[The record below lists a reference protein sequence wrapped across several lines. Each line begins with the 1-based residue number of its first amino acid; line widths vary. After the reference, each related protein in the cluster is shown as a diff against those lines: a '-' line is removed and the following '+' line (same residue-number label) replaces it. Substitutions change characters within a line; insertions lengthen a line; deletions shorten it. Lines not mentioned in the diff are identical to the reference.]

1 MTRQVLEDVLNIE
14 INVIRKAGM
23 TGRKMPESHFALL
36 DIIAEYNRELDREG
50 VSEVVRADT
59 FRGLAMLAGL
69 PLDAEDDAKAVIR
82 KRIARNCAAIERI
95 LLRDE
100 VAAVVGDGIGCDAP
114 PGLHLPLRMDEV
126 LVVRKVW
133 EVGVESIMIQ
143 TVAQLDGDI
152 VTRLDPDH
160 VSTTDSPV
168 HTVHR
173 AAVETAFQYWRFL
186 IETVVQFG
194 GRILSR

>member
-1 MTRQVLEDVLNIE
+1 MLEDVLNIE
-14 INVIRKAGM
+14 INVISKPGM

-36 DIIAEYNRELDREG
+36 DIITEYNCELDREG

-59 FRGLAMLAGL
+59 FRGLALVAEL
-69 PLDAEDDAKAVIR
+69 PLKIPDKAKLVIR
-82 KRIARNCAAIERI
+82 KRISRNCAAIERI
-95 LLRDE
+95 LRRDE
-100 VAAVVGDGIGCDAP
+100 VAAAVGTGIGFDAGP
-114 PGLHLPLRMDEV
+114 DVHLPLSMDEV

-152 VTRLDPDH
+152 VTRLDPAH

-173 AAVETAFQYWRFL
+173 ASVETAYQYWRFL
-186 IETVVQFG
+186 IETAVQFG
-194 GRILSR
+194 GRLLSR